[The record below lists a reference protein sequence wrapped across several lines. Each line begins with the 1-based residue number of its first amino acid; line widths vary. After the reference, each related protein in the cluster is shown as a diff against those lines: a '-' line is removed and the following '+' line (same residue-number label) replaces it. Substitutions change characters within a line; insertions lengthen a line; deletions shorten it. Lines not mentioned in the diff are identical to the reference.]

1 MPSQPDPLEGSNFSV
16 DLGDGVAHSF
26 SRVEL
31 PVAVLDEVAY
41 RSGADK
47 SAEPRKQPGRAS
59 YTHLVLS
66 RGLTTD
72 LSLWTWWEAAR
83 DGDTGIDRAVVV
95 TLLDPTRQPRLRW
108 RFRNA
113 FPVVYRLSP
122 LDTSSGDV
130 VVETVELAFDSMDA
144 EV

>member
-31 PVAVLDEVAY
+31 PVATLDEVAY

-47 SAEPRKQPGRAS
+47 SAEAHKQPGGAS

-72 LSLWTWWEAAR
+72 LSLWSWWKAAR
-83 DGDTGIDRAVVV
+83 DGESGIDRAVVV

-108 RFRNA
+108 HLRNA

-122 LDTSSGDV
+122 LDTSNGDV
-130 VVETVELAFDSMDA
+130 VVETVELAFDSLDA

>member
-16 DLGDGVAHSF
+16 DLGDGAAHTF

-66 RGLTTD
+66 RGLTSNLD
-72 LSLWTWWEAAR
+72 LWEWWRAGRNGDPGVDR
-83 DGDTGIDRAVVV
+83 DV
-95 TLLDPTRQPRLRW
+95 TVRLLDAAQQPVLSW
-108 RFRNA
+108 RFHNA
-113 FPVVYRLSP
+113 FPVVYQLSP